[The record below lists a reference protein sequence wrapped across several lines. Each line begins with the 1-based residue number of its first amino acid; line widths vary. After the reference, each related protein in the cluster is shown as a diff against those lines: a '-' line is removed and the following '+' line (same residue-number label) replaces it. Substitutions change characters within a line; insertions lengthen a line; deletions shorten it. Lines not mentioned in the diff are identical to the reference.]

1 MQTIPF
7 TELRYRLAE
16 TIRTVEATQ
25 EPLILSRRGK
35 AKAVLMS
42 YAQYQRL
49 TAPTFDLGAAIA
61 AWRADFGPRPEDPD
75 DDPYLHVR
83 DLSPERPPER
93 PFRWP
98 E

>member
-7 TELRYRLAE
+7 TEIRDRLAE
-16 TIRTVEATQ
+16 TIRTIEATQ
-25 EPLILSRRGK
+25 EPLILSRRDK

-61 AWRADFGPRPEDPD
+61 EWRADFGPRPGDPD
-75 DDPYLHVR
+75 DDDPYAHVR
-83 DLSPERPPER
+83 DRSPER

>member
-7 TELRYRLAE
+7 TELRDHLAE
-16 TIRTVEATQ
+16 TMRTVETTQ

-42 YAQYQRL
+42 YAQYQQL
-49 TAPTFDLGAAIA
+49 TAAPFDLGAAIA
-61 AWRADFGPRPEDPD
+61 EWRAEFGPRPEDAQ
-75 DDPYLHVR
+75 DDPYARVR
-83 DLSPERPPER
+83 DPSPERPFE
-93 PFRWP
+93 WA